1 MTILVVAATEM
12 EIAPFIAQ
20 NNQVDIL
27 ITGVGAP
34 ACMYALTKKLLQ
46 KKYDFVIQA
55 GIAGTFKNQFAL
67 GETYM
72 VKSDLFADLGIQEG
86 NNFFTLFDG
95 GFLQPDVLPYTKG
108 QLLNPTRNYTGLKQ
122 ASGITINTVSDS
134 LAQTELYKK
143 KYDADIESME
153 GAAFHY
159 VCIQENISFLQLRS
173 ISNFVGERVK
183 TNWKMKESIESL
195 NEHLI
200 RIVSNL
206 YNQPINFSTNN

>member
-1 MTILVVAATEM
+1 MTILVVAATET

-20 NNQVDIL
+20 NNEAEIL

-34 ACMYALTKKLLQ
+34 ACIYALTKKLSQ
-46 KKYDFVIQA
+46 QKYDLVIQA
-55 GIAGTFKNQFAL
+55 GIAGTFRNQFAL
-67 GETYM
+67 GETYF
-72 VKSDLFADLGIQEG
+72 VKTDLFADLGIQEG
-86 NNFFTLFDG
+86 NNFYTLFDG
-95 GFLQPDVLPYTKG
+95 GFLQPDLLPYTKA
-108 QLLNPTRNYTGLKQ
+108 QLLNTTENYFGLKQ
-122 ASGITINTVSDS
+122 ANAITINTVSDS

-159 VCIQENISFLQLRS
+159 VCIQENISFLQIRS

-195 NEHLI
+195 NENLI
-200 RIVSNL
+200 RIIDEISNNL
-206 YNQPINFSTNN
+206 QP

>member
-20 NNQVDIL
+20 NTQAEIL

-34 ACMYALTKKLLQ
+34 ACMYALTKKILQ
-46 KKYDFVIQA
+46 NKYDLVIQA

-67 GETYM
+67 GETYAI
-72 VKSDLFADLGIQEG
+72 KKDLFADLGIQEG
-86 NNFFTLFDG
+86 NNFYSLFDG
-95 GFLQPDVLPYTKG
+95 GFLKPDAMPYTNG
-108 QLLNPTRNYTGLKQ
+108 HLLNTTENYFGLKP
-122 ASGITINTVSDS
+122 ANAITINTVSDS
-134 LAQTELYKK
+134 LAQTDLYKK

-159 VCIQENISFLQLRS
+159 VCLQENISFLQIRS

-183 TNWKMKESIESL
+183 TNWKMKESIESVNKNL
-195 NEHLI
+195 FRIINE
-200 RIVSNL
+200 IV
-206 YNQPINFSTNN
+206 ING

>member
-1 MTILVVAATEM
+1 MKILVVAATEM
-12 EIAPFIAQ
+12 EIAAFIAQ
-20 NNQVDIL
+20 NNHAEIL

-34 ACMYALTKKLLQ
+34 ACMYSLTKKLMQ
-46 KKYDFVIQA
+46 VQYDLVIQA

-67 GETYM
+67 GETFA
-72 VKSDLFADLGIQEG
+72 VKTDLFADLGIQEG
-86 NNFFTLFDG
+86 NNFYSLFEG
-95 GFLQPDVLPYTKG
+95 GFLKPDAMPYSNG
-108 QLLNPTRNYTGLKQ
+108 QLLNTNENYFGLKM
-122 ASGITINTVSDS
+122 ANAITINTVSDS

-159 VCIQENISFLQLRS
+159 VCIQENISFLQIRS

-195 NEHLI
+195 NENLI
-200 RIVSNL
+200 KIFEK
-206 YNQPINFSTNN
+206 YK